1 MRDGYK
7 IIDMDTHVGPPMEIL
22 EKYVEPSFRD
32 RLPELDPYRRTF
44 VRPDGVAHPPTSQ
57 QAPSPTTASPAPPPL
72 PTTRPQ

>member
-44 VRPDGVAHPPTSQ
+44 VRPDGVSHTNLTAGAIPYDRFPGTAPT
-57 QAPSPTTASPAPPPL
+57 ADD
-72 PTTRPQ
+72 